1 MKVLICVK
9 LGLDYTKYKDRNLA
23 KNLLNVQD
31 KNYKDWKLNNTDKY
45 QVNQLKLKMG
55 KNKIPDDLITLSK
68 NLSKLR
74 NDINH
79 FGLNN
84 KPFKEKIKKNL
95 NKYFNDFIRQAELI
109 NWKQYS

>member
-1 MKVLICVK
+1 
-9 LGLDYTKYKDRNLA
+9 
-23 KNLLNVQD
+23 
-31 KNYKDWKLNNTDKY
+31 
-45 QVNQLKLKMG
+45 MG

-84 KPFKEKIKKNL
+84 KPLESEKIKKNL